1 MCNANVII
9 LTLTTVWAASVED
22 EHVVKSSSQNIYCG
36 AEKLLLNVF
45 SNQGRNFGGGAI
57 LVWNMKEWALF
68 SLADYLIVCHII
80 YAVDQ
85 PKPIAHA
92 NTKLITK
99 ECYVQNTEQRN
110 MW

>member
-1 MCNANVII
+1 
-9 LTLTTVWAASVED
+9 
-22 EHVVKSSSQNIYCG
+22 
-36 AEKLLLNVF
+36 
-45 SNQGRNFGGGAI
+45 
-57 LVWNMKEWALF
+57 MKEWALF